1 MLKRL
6 STLVAAGAFVALL
19 APAAQA
25 LPLAPLGT
33 STDVIQVAGGCGP
46 GFHRGPYGGCR
57 RNLGVARVVGGPVVV
72 CRRVWVAG
80 RGWRR
85 VCR

>member
-1 MLKRL
+1 MEDFMLKRL

-33 STDVIQVAGGCGP
+33 TSDVIQVAGGCGP
-46 GFHRGPYGGCR
+46 GFHRGPMGGCR
-57 RNLGVARVVGGPVVV
+57 RNVAGPVVV

-85 VCR
+85 ICR